1 MQTVYIIYAQYELI
15 FMNRWCFFTSKQLE
29 NIRMYVYVRLIGCFL
44 FYVKLAVLSFVYYVR
59 GTQVH
64 NATAEYM

>member
-1 MQTVYIIYAQYELI
+1 
-15 FMNRWCFFTSKQLE
+15 MNRWCFFTSKQLE